1 MKKFKRILLGALL
14 VLIGAILA
22 LNALEI
28 TNIKI
33 FFDGWWTLFIIVPCF
48 INLFTERDKV
58 GNLCGIGLGAVL
70 LLCCQGILDF
80 SVFWKLILPIAI
92 IGTGLSMIFSGI
104 FLHRKMKSDFKKLGL
119 DGEHIKVN
127 YAVFSGADIDCGG
140 EVFDG
145 ASLCAVFGGVDMDL
159 RGAII
164 EKDCTILATVAF
176 GAIEILVPKDVNVQI
191 NSAVSF
197 GSIDNN
203 CQRQFIENAPTL
215 YINCKGSFGSIDIST
230 GEDDD

>member
-1 MKKFKRILLGALL
+1 MGKFKRILLGALL
-14 VLIGAILA
+14 VVIGVLFA

-48 INLFTERDKV
+48 VNLFTERGKV
-58 GNLCGIGLGAVL
+58 GNLCGIGLGVVL

-80 SVFWKLILPIAI
+80 SIFWKLILPIAI
-92 IGTGLSMIFSGI
+92 IGTGLSMILSTI
-104 FLHRKMKSDFKKLGL
+104 FVKRKMKSDFKKLGL

-127 YAVFSGADIDCGG
+127 YTVFSGADINCGG
-140 EVFDG
+140 EVFEG
-145 ASLCAVFGGVDMDL
+145 ASLCAVFGGIDVDL

-164 EKDCTILATVAF
+164 EKDCTILATVTF
-176 GAIEILVPKDVNVQI
+176 GAIEILVPEDVNVQI
-191 NSAVSF
+191 SSDVHF
-197 GSIDNN
+197 GSIDNS
-203 CQRQFIENAPTL
+203 CQHQFIENAPTL

-230 GEDDD
+230 NED